1 MKTPRPTLAFVK
13 FATLITAGCLAAL
26 STAVATAQTAAQRA
40 APIKSIG
47 MAVGDLG
54 NPFYVAQRKAAEEA
68 ARRIDPTITVTTVAH
83 TYDLKKQIDL
93 IDNLIAAKTDLLLL
107 ESAGD
112 NTSLRAVIG
121 RAHAAGIT
129 VIGMHSDIAGADASV
144 MTDNVMAGEEACRF
158 IAERLNGKGNLV
170 IINGPPVPSVTER
183 VDGCKQ
189 VLKAHP
195 GVTVLSENQDGK
207 ASRDGG
213 MQVMQSL
220 LVSNPNVNA
229 VFTIND
235 PTAAGAELALRQA
248 RRNDV
253 FIVSVDGAPDA
264 IKSLKNPRSFIVGTA
279 PQDPYKITDV
289 AVATALAIRN
299 GNPPAERI
307 IRIPAPIVT
316 RENVNDYLGWDR

>member
-1 MKTPRPTLAFVK
+1 MKTPYRPFTTRLTVRSLLCTASLAVL
-13 FATLITAGCLAAL
+13 TTTAHA
-26 STAVATAQTAAQRA
+26 A

-68 ARRIDPTITVTTVAH
+68 ARRIDPAITVTTVAH

-93 IDNLIAAKTDLLLL
+93 IDNLISAKTDVLLL

-158 IAERLNGKGNLV
+158 IAEKLNGKGNLA
-170 IINGPPVPSVTER
+170 ITNGPPVPSVTER
-183 VDGCKQ
+183 VDGCHHILDAQ
-189 VLKAHP
+189 P
-195 GVTVLSENQDGK
+195 GVKILSENQDGK

-213 MQVMQSL
+213 MQVMQAL
-220 LVSNPNVNA
+220 LVANPTINA

-248 RRNDV
+248 RRNDI

-264 IKSLKNPRSFIVGTA
+264 IRALKNPRSFIVGTA

-289 AVATALAIRN
+289 AIATALAIRQ
-299 GNPPAERI
+299 GQAPAERI

-316 RENVNDYLGWDR
+316 RDNVNNYLGWDR

>member
-1 MKTPRPTLAFVK
+1 MKTPPRSPATRLTASLLCAASLAV
-13 FATLITAGCLAAL
+13 LAA
-26 STAVATAQTAAQRA
+26 TAHAAD
-40 APIKSIG
+40 PIKSIG

-68 ARRIDPTITVTTVAH
+68 ARRIDPAIMVTTVAH

-93 IDNLIAAKTDLLLL
+93 IDNLISAKTDVLLL

-158 IAERLNGKGNLV
+158 IAEKLNGKGNLV

-183 VDGCKQ
+183 VDGCHH
-189 VLKAHP
+189 VLDAQS
-195 GVTVLSENQDGK
+195 GINILSENQDGK

-213 MQVMQSL
+213 MQVMQAL
-220 LVSNPNVNA
+220 LVANPTINA

-248 RRNDV
+248 RRNDI

-264 IKSLKNPRSFIVGTA
+264 IRALKNPKSFIVGTA

-289 AVATALAIRN
+289 AIETALAIRH
-299 GNPPAERI
+299 GQAPAERI

-316 RENVNDYLGWDR
+316 RDNVNDYLGWDR